1 MKKTILVTGASSGI
15 GKATAKLFHQ
25 NGWNVIATMR
35 QPEKEEE
42 LVNLDDVLVAK
53 LDVLDAGSIA
63 AAIESGIKQ
72 FGRIDVLLNNAGFGA
87 YGPLEATSIETIER
101 QFDTMDANVRIASVF
116 NELLERQFPVES
128 VQQRFALRS
137 ANNDFAERMSIHVN
151 HLNRAMKHATGK
163 TTTAL
168 ISERLVAEATALL
181 KHTAWN
187 ISEISYTLG
196 FEDPAHFNHFFKKH
210 TRSTPSSF
218 RS

>member
-42 LVNLDDVLVAK
+42 LVSLEDVLVAK

-63 AAIESGIKQ
+63 AAIESGIKR

-137 ANNDFAERMSIHVN
+137 ANDFAERMSIHVN